1 MIHVFEVSRWLKR
14 ASGTCSCCSNAR
26 SCASAPSTWTTKPS
40 GETPQKR
47 IWFVVL
53 LDNIGQW
60 HPQIILVSVQNHLQ
74 RYCWKVSWM
83 INYSDINQHQLL
95 GGYHD
100 LKKQPC
106 YVEIFTLWQCALN
119 PSTFHAWGRSA
130 STVAVASSTSS
141 VRKHPRFCRKPKL
154 ESCDGLRSYANC
166 SIVSRTYK
174 QKSATSMHLFTCT
187 TKFS

>member
-1 MIHVFEVSRWLKR
+1 MSLKSLDDWNEQVVHVAV
-14 ASGTCSCCSNAR
+14 
-26 SCASAPSTWTTKPS
+26 APMH
-40 GETPQKR
+40 
-47 IWFVVL
+47 VAVL
-53 LDNIGQW
+53 LLHPPEQPSHLEKRHKNTSGCSIVGQYKSMASPNHLSFCTNSFTEILLKGFLNDQLQW
-60 HPQIILVSVQNHLQ
+60 HKPTPVTWGVPWFEETAMLCWHL
-74 RYCWKVSWM
+74 Y
-83 INYSDINQHQLL
+83 
-95 GGYHD
+95 
-100 LKKQPC
+100 
-106 YVEIFTLWQCALN
+106 TLTCALN